1 MLVFD
6 VVKRTS
12 TEARREEIADAV
24 LQVIRRDGIGAA
36 SVRTVA
42 DEAGLSTGS
51 LRHFFG
57 TQSELLLFAMELVTR
72 RVHERIAAIEF
83 TGDLRADARL
93 LAEQFVPLDA
103 DRRGEMDVW
112 QAFVVAARTDPALA
126 AVRDRTDRE
135 MYEGSSASSARCT
148 TPACSRRTHRW
159 KWKRRGCTP
168 WSTASPP
175 GRQPPPPHGRRA
187 APRAVLDAHFAALLV
202 DGDTV

>member
-1 MLVFD
+1 M
-6 VVKRTS
+6 VKRTS

-126 AVRDRTDRE
+126 EVRDRTDRE
-135 MYEGSSASSARCT
+135 MYEGFLRLVGALHDASLLAPDTSVEVEAARLHALVDGLAAHGVNH
-148 TPACSRRTHRW
+148 PRRMDAERLH
-159 KWKRRGCTP
+159 
-168 WSTASPP
+168 
-175 GRQPPPPHGRRA
+175 
-187 APRAVLDAHFAALLV
+187 AVLDAHFAALLV

>member
-1 MLVFD
+1 M
-6 VVKRTS
+6 VKRTS

-83 TGDLRADARL
+83 TGDLRADAGL

-126 AVRDRTDRE
+126 EVRDRTDRE
-135 MYEGSSASSARCT
+135 MYEGFLRLVGALHDAGLLAPDTSVEVEAARLHALVDGLAAHGVNH
-148 TPACSRRTHRW
+148 PRRMDAERLH
-159 KWKRRGCTP
+159 
-168 WSTASPP
+168 
-175 GRQPPPPHGRRA
+175 
-187 APRAVLDAHFAALLV
+187 AVLDAHFAALLV

>member
-1 MLVFD
+1 M
-6 VVKRTS
+6 VKRTS

-126 AVRDRTDRE
+126 EVRDRTDRE
-135 MYEGSSASSARCT
+135 MYEGFLRLVGALHDAGLLAPDASVEVEAARLHALVDGLAAHGVNH
-148 TPACSRRTHRW
+148 PRRMGAERIH
-159 KWKRRGCTP
+159 
-168 WSTASPP
+168 
-175 GRQPPPPHGRRA
+175 
-187 APRAVLDAHFAALLV
+187 AVLDAHFTALLV
-202 DGDTV
+202 DEDTV

>member
-1 MLVFD
+1 M
-6 VVKRTS
+6 VKRTS

-72 RVHERIAAIEF
+72 RVHERIPAIEF

-126 AVRDRTDRE
+126 EVRDRTDRE
-135 MYEGSSASSARCT
+135 MYEGFLRLVGALHDAGLLAPDTSVEVEAARLHALVDGLAAHGVNH
-148 TPACSRRTHRW
+148 PRRMDAERL
-159 KWKRRGCTP
+159 
-168 WSTASPP
+168 
-175 GRQPPPPHGRRA
+175 
-187 APRAVLDAHFAALLV
+187 RAVLDAHFAALLV

>member
-1 MLVFD
+1 M
-6 VVKRTS
+6 VKRTS
-12 TEARREEIADAV
+12 AEARREEIADAV

-36 SVRTVA
+36 SVRTIA

-126 AVRDRTDRE
+126 EVRDRTDRE
-135 MYEGSSASSARCT
+135 MYEGFLRLVGALQDAGLLVPGASAEVEAMRLHALVDGLAAHGVNH
-148 TPACSRRTHRW
+148 PRRMNADRIH
-159 KWKRRGCTP
+159 
-168 WSTASPP
+168 
-175 GRQPPPPHGRRA
+175 
-187 APRAVLDAHFAALLV
+187 AVLDAHFAALFA
-202 DGDTV
+202 GQGTV

>member
-1 MLVFD
+1 M
-6 VVKRTS
+6 VKRTS

-112 QAFVVAARTDPALA
+112 QAFVVAARTDPVLA

-135 MYEGSSASSARCT
+135 MYEGFLRLVGALHDAGLLAPDASVEVEAARLHALVDGLAAHGVNH
-148 TPACSRRTHRW
+148 PRRMGAERLH
-159 KWKRRGCTP
+159 
-168 WSTASPP
+168 
-175 GRQPPPPHGRRA
+175 
-187 APRAVLDAHFAALLV
+187 AVLDAHFAALLV
-202 DGDTV
+202 DEDTV

>member
-1 MLVFD
+1 M
-6 VVKRTS
+6 VKRTS

-135 MYEGSSASSARCT
+135 MYEGFLRLAGALHDAGLLAPDTSVEVEAARLHALVDGLAAHGVNH
-148 TPACSRRTHRW
+148 PRRMDAERLH
-159 KWKRRGCTP
+159 
-168 WSTASPP
+168 
-175 GRQPPPPHGRRA
+175 
-187 APRAVLDAHFAALLV
+187 AVLDAHFAALLV

>member
-1 MLVFD
+1 M
-6 VVKRTS
+6 VKRTS

-36 SVRTVA
+36 SVRTIA

-112 QAFVVAARTDPALA
+112 QAFVVAARTDPSLA

-135 MYEGSSASSARCT
+135 MYEGFLRLVGALHDAGLLAPDTSVEVEAARLHALVDGLAAHGVNH
-148 TPACSRRTHRW
+148 PRRMDAERLH
-159 KWKRRGCTP
+159 
-168 WSTASPP
+168 
-175 GRQPPPPHGRRA
+175 
-187 APRAVLDAHFAALLV
+187 AVLDAHFAALLV

>member
-1 MLVFD
+1 M
-6 VVKRTS
+6 VKRTS

-126 AVRDRTDRE
+126 EVRDRTDRE
-135 MYEGSSASSARCT
+135 MYEGFLRLVGALHDAGLLAPDTSVEVEAARLHALVDGLAAHGGNH
-148 TPACSRRTHRW
+148 PRRMDAERL
-159 KWKRRGCTP
+159 
-168 WSTASPP
+168 
-175 GRQPPPPHGRRA
+175 
-187 APRAVLDAHFAALLV
+187 RAVLDAHFAALLV

>member
-1 MLVFD
+1 M
-6 VVKRTS
+6 VKRTS

-126 AVRDRTDRE
+126 EVRDRTDRE
-135 MYEGSSASSARCT
+135 MYEGFLRLVGALQDAGLLAPDTSVEVEAARLHALVDGLAAHGVNH
-148 TPACSRRTHRW
+148 PRRMDAERLH
-159 KWKRRGCTP
+159 
-168 WSTASPP
+168 
-175 GRQPPPPHGRRA
+175 
-187 APRAVLDAHFAALLV
+187 AVLDAHFAALLV

>member
-1 MLVFD
+1 M
-6 VVKRTS
+6 VKRTS
-12 TEARREEIADAV
+12 AEARREEIADAV

-126 AVRDRTDRE
+126 EVRDRTDRE
-135 MYEGSSASSARCT
+135 MYEGFLRLVGALHDAGLLAPDTSVEVEAARLHALVDGLAAHGVNH
-148 TPACSRRTHRW
+148 PRRMDAERLH
-159 KWKRRGCTP
+159 
-168 WSTASPP
+168 
-175 GRQPPPPHGRRA
+175 
-187 APRAVLDAHFAALLV
+187 AVLDAHFAALLV

>member
-1 MLVFD
+1 M
-6 VVKRTS
+6 VKRTS
-12 TEARREEIADAV
+12 AEARREEIADAV

-126 AVRDRTDRE
+126 EVRDRTDRE
-135 MYEGSSASSARCT
+135 MYEGFLRLVGALHDAGLLAPDTSVEVEAARLHALVDGLAAHGVNH
-148 TPACSRRTHRW
+148 PRRMDAERL
-159 KWKRRGCTP
+159 
-168 WSTASPP
+168 
-175 GRQPPPPHGRRA
+175 
-187 APRAVLDAHFAALLV
+187 RAVLDAHFAALLV

>member
-1 MLVFD
+1 M
-6 VVKRTS
+6 VKRTS
-12 TEARREEIADAV
+12 IEARREEIADAV

-126 AVRDRTDRE
+126 EVRDRTDRE
-135 MYEGSSASSARCT
+135 MYEGFLRLVGALHDAGLLAPDTSVEVEAARLHALVDGLAAHGVNH
-148 TPACSRRTHRW
+148 PRRMDAERL
-159 KWKRRGCTP
+159 
-168 WSTASPP
+168 
-175 GRQPPPPHGRRA
+175 
-187 APRAVLDAHFAALLV
+187 RAVLDAHFAALLV

>member
-1 MLVFD
+1 M
-6 VVKRTS
+6 VKRTS

-93 LAEQFVPLDA
+93 LGEQFVPLDA

-126 AVRDRTDRE
+126 EVRDRTDRE
-135 MYEGSSASSARCT
+135 MYEGFLRLVGALHDAGLLAPDTSVEVEAARLHALVDGLAAHGVNH
-148 TPACSRRTHRW
+148 PRRMDAERLH
-159 KWKRRGCTP
+159 
-168 WSTASPP
+168 
-175 GRQPPPPHGRRA
+175 
-187 APRAVLDAHFAALLV
+187 AVLDAHFAALLV

>member
-1 MLVFD
+1 M
-6 VVKRTS
+6 VKRTS

-36 SVRTVA
+36 SVRTIA

-135 MYEGSSASSARCT
+135 MYEGFLRLVGALHDAGLLAPDASAEVEAARLHALVDGLAAHGVNH
-148 TPACSRRTHRW
+148 PRRMGAERIH
-159 KWKRRGCTP
+159 
-168 WSTASPP
+168 
-175 GRQPPPPHGRRA
+175 
-187 APRAVLDAHFAALLV
+187 AVLDAHFAALLV
-202 DGDTV
+202 DEDTV